1 MAMRNLRT
9 EGDDILLKRS
19 RPVEKFDRRLWDLL
33 DDMGE
38 TLAHYNGVG
47 LAAVQVGI
55 LRRAFIV
62 SLEEGEQPVE
72 FINPQLLE
80 QSGSQEVIEGCLSYP
95 GQWWMITRPDR
106 VKLRAQDRQ
115 GEWFEMEGEG
125 LMAQA
130 MLHEYGHLDG
140 HAFKDDPTFTPLTEE
155 EVEAMTSGEG

>member
-1 MAMRNLRT
+1 MAIRNMRT
-9 EGDDILLKRS
+9 EGDDILRKKS
-19 RPVEKFDRRLWDLL
+19 RVVENFDRRLWDLL
-33 DDMGE
+33 DDMGD
-38 TLAHYNGVG
+38 TLTQQNGVG

-80 QSGSQEVIEGCLSYP
+80 QNGSQEVIEGCLSYP
-95 GQWWMITRPDR
+95 GQWGMITRPDR

>member
-1 MAMRNLRT
+1 M
-9 EGDDILLKRS
+9 
-19 RPVEKFDRRLWDLL
+19 EKFDRRLWDLL

-72 FINPQLLE
+72 CINPQLLE

-95 GQWWMITRPDR
+95 GQWGMITRPDR

>member
-95 GQWWMITRPDR
+95 GQWGMITRPDR

-140 HAFKDDPTFTPLTEE
+140 HAFKDDPPFTPLTEE